1 MSFWRNYLQRQ
12 VRVYTAPAREGVVL
26 KRVHTAKHFDR
37 DPQTNEV
44 LWFASPP
51 VDVAPPVQKPRHSFA
66 YLHHLAKKR
75 KLELEKEKEKD
86 TREGESSTMDV
97 DTEESPNGLPVT
109 QSKMSIHEAWQKAV
123 AQSL

>member
-12 VRVYTAPAREGVVL
+12 VRVYTAPAREGAAL

-75 KLELEKEKEKD
+75 KLELEKKD
-86 TREGESSTMDV
+86 VREGEDSRMDV
-97 DTEESPNGLPVT
+97 DAEESPNSSVVGQP
-109 QSKMSIHEAWQKAV
+109 KMSTDEAWQRAV
-123 AQSL
+123 AQFS

>member
-1 MSFWRNYLQRQ
+1 MSVVLFRY
-12 VRVYTAPAREGVVL
+12 ASEGTVL
-26 KRVHTAKHFDR
+26 KRRVAKHFDR

-75 KLELEKEKEKD
+75 KLELEKEKD
-86 TREGESSTMDV
+86 VREGEDSRMDV
-97 DTEESPNGLPVT
+97 DTEEPPNGSVVAQP
-109 QSKMSIHEAWQKAV
+109 KMSTDEAWQRAV
-123 AQSL
+123 AQFS